1 MADNVDK
8 LISNKE
14 LEFKMVY
21 SLQTVYLTFF
31 LYKNICKFLKF
42 KFTYKELCH
51 PTPRAEPHR
60 QHKDLTSNTVKKK
73 KVDDRNSFNC
83 IISSNATDPP

>member
-21 SLQTVYLTFF
+21 SSQTVYLTFF

-60 QHKDLTSNTVKKK
+60 QHSQRLDIKYSKK

-83 IISSNATDPP
+83 IISSNATEPP

>member
-21 SLQTVYLTFF
+21 SSQTVYLTFF

-60 QHKDLTSNTVKKK
+60 QHSQRLDIKYSKKK
-73 KVDDRNSFNC
+73 KKSR
-83 IISSNATDPP
+83 